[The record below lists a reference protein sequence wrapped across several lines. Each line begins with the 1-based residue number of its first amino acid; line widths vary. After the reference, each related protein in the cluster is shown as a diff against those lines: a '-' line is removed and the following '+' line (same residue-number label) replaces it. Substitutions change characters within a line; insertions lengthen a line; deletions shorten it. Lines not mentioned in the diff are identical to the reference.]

1 MYPTKDLLA
10 RTFRTSIDPA
20 ANNHKYVMLTRYRI
34 IIELTGEVL
43 ANNMDQNEAH
53 ECYHFLELDHPEEV
67 LKIESYT
74 VHTVRGL
81 GRDPDLH

>member
-1 MYPTKDLLA
+1 
-10 RTFRTSIDPA
+10 
-20 ANNHKYVMLTRYRI
+20 MLTRYRI